1 MINGEDRDLFLEDSV
16 NNNIVSKDENGNL
29 KYNKKGYNP
38 LWIVVSCVSLVL
50 ILTVSFVLLATSCK
64 QLDKAVYNVK
74 YADYIYKYANEN
86 NIDPNLV
93 MAIIHTESH
102 FDENAESP
110 VGALGLMQLMPGTF
124 DWLQTYKDGEITLET
139 QELLN
144 PETNIKY
151 GCVFIKFLMD
161 RYTIEETAVAAYNA
175 GFGSVDSWLSNSEYS
190 SNGYTLDNIPYPETA
205 SYVQKVETAKEYYQ
219 NNFDDSNIIVDEQTA
234 QGYGLLI
241 DDRAEMASSV
251 YADYLESMEDENSDV
266 GDDNND
272 VDTAEEQ
279 ENSEIEDDSENTD
292 EEVEYSDEYSGYDED
307 DEDDEDDNETE
318 YEDSEVYEKSY

>member
-1 MINGEDRDLFLEDSV
+1 MINDESRDFLTENSIET
-16 NNNIVSKDENGNL
+16 NIIDDDKNINPNP
-29 KYNKKGYNP
+29 KRHNP
-38 LWIVVSCVSLVL
+38 LWIVISCVSLVL
-50 ILTVSFVLLATSCK
+50 MLTVSFILLATSCK
-64 QLDKAVYNVK
+64 QLDKAVYDVK

-102 FDENAESP
+102 FNENAESP
-110 VGALGLMQLMPGTF
+110 VGALGLMQLMPDTF

-139 QELLN
+139 EKLLD

-151 GCVFIKFLMD
+151 GCTFIKFLID

-205 SYVQKVETAKEYYQ
+205 SYVQKVETAKNYYE
-219 NNFDDSNIIVDEQTA
+219 NNFDGGNDIIQDEQTA

-251 YADYLESMEDENSDV
+251 YSDYLESMAEENSDV
-266 GDDNND
+266 SDDN
-272 VDTAEEQ
+272 DTSEEQ
-279 ENSEIEDDSENTD
+279 EDSEDSEETDETSEI
-292 EEVEYSDEYSGYDED
+292 SDEYSGY

-318 YEDSEVYEKSY
+318 YEDSEVYEESY